1 MIIDRKNRPEIKSE
15 ISFSLPKPTE
25 LYLENGLRVIF
36 AFKENLPMI
45 RMNLLINGGS
55 KYDPER

>member
-1 MIIDRKNRPEIKSE
+1 MIIDRKNRPEIKTE

-36 AFKENLPMI
+36 AFKRKSANDKNE
-45 RMNLLINGGS
+45 LID
-55 KYDPER
+55 KRR